1 MAINYDKLISDLSRS
16 RDSIINKLEKR
27 KNDVDRYF
35 YCTNDKQEFYHN
47 FIMNVVDKYLG
58 DARSQL

>member
-1 MAINYDKLISDLSRS
+1 MALIQVGRHYPA
-16 RDSIINKLEKR
+16 RMEKTCS
-27 KNDVDRYF
+27 VVYL
-35 YCTNDKQEFYHN
+35 QEFYHN